1 MSKRARQ
8 LVKLLEKL
16 IRQDHLYSDEQLK
29 QMKSQLRVI
38 KEELAILETKT
49 SKGFGKCNRLKQK
62 TFWNWIIVCRL

>member
-16 IRQDHLYSDEQLK
+16 IRQDHLYSDEQLR

-38 KEELAILETKT
+38 KEELAIIETQT
-49 SKGFGKCNRLKQK
+49 SKGFGK
-62 TFWNWIIVCRL
+62 